1 MKEINRGLYEI
12 EAFYL
17 DYFNNYTTVKEIAK
31 FYGITE
37 SKALGVINVGK
48 LINHSGVRMID
59 ESEDRDE

>member
-1 MKEINRGLYEI
+1 MREIYSALYKI

-37 SKALGVINVGK
+37 SKALGIINVGK
-48 LINHSGVRMID
+48 LINHSGVRAIE
-59 ESEDRDE
+59 ESEDGDE

>member
-1 MKEINRGLYEI
+1 MREIYRGLYEI

-17 DYFNNYTTVKEIAK
+17 DYFNNYTTVKQIAK

-37 SKALGVINVGK
+37 SKALKIINVGK
-48 LINHSGVRMID
+48 LINHSGVRMIE

>member
-1 MKEINRGLYEI
+1 MREIYRGLYEI

-37 SKALGVINVGK
+37 SKALAIINVGK
-48 LINHSGVRMID
+48 LINHSGVRMMD
-59 ESEDRDE
+59 ESEVTNE

>member
-1 MKEINRGLYEI
+1 MKEIYRGLYEI

-37 SKALGVINVGK
+37 SKALKIINVGK
-48 LINHSGVRMID
+48 LINHSGVRAIE
-59 ESEDRDE
+59 ESEDGDE

>member
-1 MKEINRGLYEI
+1 MKEIYRGLYEI

-37 SKALGVINVGK
+37 SKALKIINVGK
-48 LINHSGVRMID
+48 LINHSGVRAIE
-59 ESEDRDE
+59 ESEDMDE

>member
-1 MKEINRGLYEI
+1 MREIYRGLYEI

-37 SKALGVINVGK
+37 NKALAIINVGK
-48 LINHSGVRMID
+48 LINHSGVRMIE

>member
-1 MKEINRGLYEI
+1 MREINRGLYEI

-59 ESEDRDE
+59 EWEDEDE

>member
-1 MKEINRGLYEI
+1 MKEIYRGLYEI

-37 SKALGVINVGK
+37 SKALGIINVGK
-48 LINHSGVRMID
+48 LINHSGVRAIE
-59 ESEDRDE
+59 ESEDGDE

>member
-1 MKEINRGLYEI
+1 MKEIYRGLYEI

-37 SKALGVINVGK
+37 SKALGIINVGK
-48 LINHSGVRMID
+48 LINHSGVRAIE
-59 ESEDRDE
+59 ESEDTDE

>member
-1 MKEINRGLYEI
+1 MEEINRGLYEI

-17 DYFNNYTTVKEIAK
+17 DYFNNYTTIKEIAK

-59 ESEDRDE
+59 EWEDEDE

>member
-1 MKEINRGLYEI
+1 MKEIYRGLYEI

-37 SKALGVINVGK
+37 SKALKIINVGK
-48 LINHSGVRMID
+48 LINHSGVRAIE
-59 ESEDRDE
+59 ESEDTDE

>member
-1 MKEINRGLYEI
+1 MREIYRGLYEI

-37 SKALGVINVGK
+37 SKALKIINVGK
-48 LINHSGVRMID
+48 LINHSGVRAIE

>member
-1 MKEINRGLYEI
+1 MKEIYRLYEI

-17 DYFNNYTTVKEIAK
+17 DYFNNFTTVKQIAK

-37 SKALGVINVGK
+37 SKALGIINVGK

-59 ESEDRDE
+59 ESEDTDE

>member
-1 MKEINRGLYEI
+1 MKEIYRGLYEI

-17 DYFNNYTTVKEIAK
+17 DYFNNYVTIKQFAK

-37 SKALGVINVGK
+37 SKALGIINVGK

-59 ESEDRDE
+59 ESEDTDE

>member
-1 MKEINRGLYEI
+1 MKEIYKGLYEI
-12 EAFYL
+12 EAFSL

-37 SKALGVINVGK
+37 NEALGIINVGK

-59 ESEDRDE
+59 ESEVTNE

>member
-1 MKEINRGLYEI
+1 MREIYRGLYEI

-17 DYFNNYTTVKEIAK
+17 DYFNNYVTIKQFAK

-37 SKALGVINVGK
+37 SKALGIINVGK